1 MPSRKRSQGKARK
14 SSTFSKKDNNLYQ
27 QKENHQKL
35 IDRIRELDLAE
46 DDCRQSSNCEHG
58 ALQPAPNSK
67 ITPDFIQIY
76 EQALNYVTNVTV
88 KAMQST
94 HPHPFGLSAGV
105 FAYLDTH
112 GVVTKTYRIADEDK
126 TFISSQLVSL
136 GTQYLLKNDPHYI
149 TKATTTALAVV
160 ALESTGTFDAL
171 RSGMNLGIARDLVAD
186 QQRESVRFF
195 AKRNNC
201 NCLKNMHQYLKAKP
215 KYGVCASC
223 ATSKERKKLL
233 MCDGCKVAQVRDT
246 YAVVAFRFHMHI
258 GYINVAYPPLYFS
271 VLQFTGSAT
280 PITGVGF
287 FYLSTNNIIL
297 AVIPRSR

>member
-1 MPSRKRSQGKARK
+1 M
-14 SSTFSKKDNNLYQ
+14 
-27 QKENHQKL
+27 
-35 IDRIRELDLAE
+35 AE
-46 DDCRQSSNCEHG
+46 DDCQHSSDCEHG
-58 ALQPAPNSK
+58 ALQPAHNSK
-67 ITPDFIQIY
+67 ITPDFLQIY
-76 EQALNYVTNVTV
+76 EQALTYVTEVSQ

-105 FAYLDTH
+105 FAYLDTL
-112 GVVTKTYRIADEDK
+112 GDLVSFGDQLAEEDK

-201 NCLKNMHQYLKAKP
+201 NCLTRMHQYLKAKP

-233 MCDGCKVAQVRDT
+233 MCDGCKVAQVRGA
-246 YAVVAFRFHMHI
+246 YALEFSDFTCILAH
-258 GYINVAYPPLYFS
+258 INVVIFPLFLSTAVRNVRSLIGPCIKMFAGRYRAILFRKPYFS
-271 VLQFTGSAT
+271 RCL
-280 PITGVGF
+280 
-287 FYLSTNNIIL
+287 
-297 AVIPRSR
+297 

>member
-1 MPSRKRSQGKARK
+1 M
-14 SSTFSKKDNNLYQ
+14 TEY
-27 QKENHQKL
+27 
-35 IDRIRELDLAE
+35 
-46 DDCRQSSNCEHG
+46 DCQQSSNCEHG
-58 ALQPAPNSK
+58 ALQPTHNSK
-67 ITPDFIQIY
+67 ITPDFLQIY
-76 EQALNYVTNVTV
+76 EQALTYVTEVSQ

-105 FAYLDTH
+105 FAYLDTL
-112 GVVTKTYRIADEDK
+112 GQRFGDQLAEEDK

-136 GTQYLLKNDPHYI
+136 GTQYLLKNDPSYI

-186 QQRESVRFF
+186 QHRESVRFF

-201 NCLKNMHQYLKAKP
+201 NCLKSMHTYLKTKL

-233 MCDGCKVAQVRDT
+233 MCDGCKVAQVRDAYAAVLFQILHT
-246 YAVVAFRFHMHI
+246 YWLI
-258 GYINVAYPPLYFS
+258 
-271 VLQFTGSAT
+271 
-280 PITGVGF
+280 
-287 FYLSTNNIIL
+287 
-297 AVIPRSR
+297 